1 MIGVKIAISI
11 CLIFALSITVLAQ
24 NEKNENK
31 NQKKER
37 QYREIKTLI
46 QSNKY
51 LFKAMKAIPGKGN
64 MVDLSNRQNF
74 LKIDGEKA
82 TASMP
87 YFGRAYSAGYNTGN
101 GGIDFDG
108 NMENYEVRYN
118 DKKMRVNVNFKI
130 KGKKDNYTCSLT
142 ISSRENVSLAITSFN
157 KQAISYRGS
166 IEEIIEDK

>member
-1 MIGVKIAISI
+1 MIRVKIVISI
-11 CLIFALSITVLAQ
+11 CMILALSITVLAQ

-31 NQKKER
+31 SQKKER

-51 LFKAMKAIPGKGN
+51 LFKAIKAIPSKGN
-64 MVDLSNRQNF
+64 MIDLNSRQNF
-74 LKIDGEKA
+74 LKIDEENA

-108 NMENYEVRYN
+108 TMEDYDVRYN
-118 DKKMRVNVNFKI
+118 DNKMRVNVNFKI
-130 KGKKDNYTCSLT
+130 KGKKDNYTCSLA
-142 ISSRENVSLAITSFN
+142 ISSLENVSLSITSFN